1 MQQITKVQ
9 SVQRLYFSYKQGT
22 PLINQVSDKNKAQIT
37 GQTISKQK
45 ELCMILM
52 IVPNF
57 IHFLILIWPN
67 SQLLHKLIKMVS
79 QGTYHIQW
87 QLKQGK
93 FTLWKAL
100 YNKRKL
106 LQESTEILPQEK
118 RRQLK
123 NIWNLIQEQN
133 LLPTQFFSMCQRQ
146 SSTFHPYIKL
156 IQKPIS
162 S

>member
-1 MQQITKVQ
+1 
-9 SVQRLYFSYKQGT
+9 
-22 PLINQVSDKNKAQIT
+22 
-37 GQTISKQK
+37 
-45 ELCMILM
+45 M

>member
-67 SQLLHKLIKMVS
+67 SQLLHKNIKMVAH
-79 QGTYHIQW
+79 GTYHSQ
-87 QLKQGK
+87 QQFKQGK
-93 FTLWKAL
+93 F
-100 YNKRKL
+100 R
-106 LQESTEILPQEK
+106 
-118 RRQLK
+118 
-123 NIWNLIQEQN
+123 
-133 LLPTQFFSMCQRQ
+133 
-146 SSTFHPYIKL
+146 IKL
-156 IQKPIS
+156 IHKNEFRILLFLYVF
-162 S
+162 